1 MEPWLRAKFEGDA
14 SRLWDR
20 WAASNG
26 TAIALKKKDEEV
38 GELRKENREYM
49 VTLRRQ
55 TDRMLDQDE
64 KIEQLREE
72 KEYCVGALACQ
83 TSSML
88 DLTKANSSLARTADR
103 AFEKQQEYRATTR
116 NQEKKI
122 TSLEAEVQRLRKQNA
137 ALASM
142 SDREV

>member
-1 MEPWLRAKFEGDA
+1 MEPWLRVKFEGDA

-38 GELRKENREYM
+38 GELRRENREYM

-72 KEYCVGALACQ
+72 KEYCVGAIARQ
-83 TSSML
+83 TSSIL

-103 AFEKQQEYRATTR
+103 AFEKQQEYRATIR
-116 NQEKKI
+116 NRE
-122 TSLEAEVQRLRKQNA
+122 EDRK
-137 ALASM
+137 S
-142 SDREV
+142 RG

>member
-1 MEPWLRAKFEGDA
+1 
-14 SRLWDR
+14 
-20 WAASNG
+20 
-26 TAIALKKKDEEV
+26 
-38 GELRKENREYM
+38 
-49 VTLRRQ
+49 
-55 TDRMLDQDE
+55 
-64 KIEQLREE
+64 
-72 KEYCVGALACQ
+72 
-83 TSSML
+83 ML
-88 DLTKANSSLARTADR
+88 DLFKANSSLARTADR